1 MKHFL
6 WFCILLTALVRSGW
20 AASEPVAYFD
30 AGNPIKYDGTKFYL
44 AWSAH
49 AQDIYYLQEYLPRGE
64 TLERYTQMFTVSV
77 IFWDRTPEAAVRA
90 KVAELERRRETD
102 KVCRYLVAENP
113 DKPGEYILEF
123 IVSDG
128 RDGVLDCVEVDI
140 HYYRLV
146 VIDGKK
152 ASLLCFYSRRA
163 YGDDILPFMKTIPER
178 RNGWYEG
185 MTRLGMVP
193 RFPK

>member
-1 MKHFL
+1 MKRFL
-6 WFCILLTALVRSGW
+6 CLCVSLLALMRPGW
-20 AASEPVAYFD
+20 AEEPVAYFD

-49 AQDIYYLQEYLPRGE
+49 PQEIYYLQEYLPKGE
-64 TLERYTQMFTVSV
+64 MLERYTQMFTVSV

-90 KVAELERRRETD
+90 KVAELERRKETD

-113 DKPGEYILEF
+113 ERPGEYILEF

-128 RDGVLDCVEVDI
+128 TDGVLDCVEVDI
-140 HYYRLV
+140 HCYRQA
-146 VIDGKK
+146 VIGGRR
-152 ASLLCFYSRRA
+152 ASLLYFYSRRA

-178 RNGWYEG
+178 RKGWYEEMG
-185 MTRLGMVP
+185 KLGMVP